1 VPGPPPDQRSI
12 LRALDDTF
20 GRLRAERDTARAEV
34 AELRATVLSCLRS
47 TLGGLD
53 QDLDDPRWHRPADVP
68 GFKLARARACVAK
81 LVESLGADAKPPD
94 PGRPF
99 TPDERLGNFQGRL
112 HDLEDRVRAL
122 EARRPPRHR
131 WRDGDPDGDLPE
143 SLRHIKGA

>member
-1 VPGPPPDQRSI
+1 VPDAPDQRSI

-20 GRLRAERDTARAEV
+20 ERLRPERDTARAEAAV
-34 AELRATVLSCLRS
+34 LRADVADLRRR
-47 TLGGLD
+47 LD
-53 QDLDDPRWHRPADVP
+53 
-68 GFKLARARACVAK
+68 
-81 LVESLGADAKPPD
+81 D